1 MALFQEL
8 RSRAGGLAQ
17 EAANKTKQAAQT
29 ARINLAISQEQEK
42 IRKAYTELG
51 KLYFEDFQTD
61 KAPEGTDYLLWVGKI
76 TAAKA
81 RIEALRAQLDPG
93 EPVIHAQTPPDGL
106 GASDGPDL
114 SEIQVVVLEDEPQ
127 PASDASPEPSA
138 PEEEA

>member
-1 MALFQEL
+1 MALFNEL

-17 EAANKTKQAAQT
+17 EAANKTRQAAQT

-42 IRKAYTELG
+42 IKKAYTELG
-51 KLYFEDFQTD
+51 KLYFEDFQKD

-81 RIEALRAQLDPG
+81 RITALRAELDPG
-93 EPVIHAQTPPDGL
+93 EPITGVQTPPDGL

-114 SEIQVVVLEDEPQ
+114 SDIQVVVLEDQAQSEP
-127 PASDASPEPSA
+127 DADPA
-138 PEEEA
+138 PEGEA